1 MYKFSSTDLLLLYI
15 GCIPF
20 LFWYIVLPV
29 FIAGILL
36 MYFNRN
42 KREKPNNRT
51 YYKLGKFTVILIL
64 IDFIISVFALL
75 AVFN

>member
-1 MYKFSSTDLLLLYI
+1 
-15 GCIPF
+15 
-20 LFWYIVLPV
+20 
-29 FIAGILL
+29 

-42 KREKPNNRT
+42 KREKPNNGT

>member
-1 MYKFSSTDLLLLYI
+1 
-15 GCIPF
+15 
-20 LFWYIVLPV
+20 
-29 FIAGILL
+29 

-51 YYKLGKFTVILIL
+51 YHKLGKFTVILIL
-64 IDFIISVFALL
+64 IDFIILVFAIL

>member
-1 MYKFSSTDLLLLYI
+1 
-15 GCIPF
+15 
-20 LFWYIVLPV
+20 
-29 FIAGILL
+29 

-64 IDFIISVFALL
+64 IDFIISLL
-75 AVFN
+75 AILTVFD